1 MLPLVG
7 KGVTLRIVLV
17 VGTRGAR
24 RIGNAGELAFQG
36 RDPGRGHAALRG
48 ERRADA
54 PMIRS
59 HAYLLSTG
67 GRPPGCAVSDP

>member
-24 RIGNAGELAFQG
+24 RIGNAGELAF
-36 RDPGRGHAALRG
+36 
-48 ERRADA
+48 
-54 PMIRS
+54 
-59 HAYLLSTG
+59 
-67 GRPPGCAVSDP
+67 